1 MSKVDNSHNFMNFP
15 ATRKLRDNELN
26 AVVNAL
32 NTNGDKTISRDEL
45 TVGQRDL
52 FYKLDTD
59 TDGRLTGNE
68 VKAGFQQDLFSISIG
83 NRKAA
88 VDVLLKL
95 DNNQDGYLAE
105 NELAMNDKMVN
116 QLDGYGSNK
125 YAYHNGA
132 SAIDSK
138 GKIRETGSARKDGY
152 ISISEMANALA
163 DGILQVGQRFTIPSK
178 VHND

>member
-1 MSKVDNSHNFMNFP
+1 VSKVDNSHNFMNFP

-26 AVVNAL
+26 AVINAL
-32 NTNGDKTISRDEL
+32 NTDGNKTISRDEL

-52 FYKLDTD
+52 FYKLDT
-59 TDGRLTGNE
+59 TPDGRLSTDE

-83 NRKAA
+83 NRQAA

-95 DNNQDGYLAE
+95 DNDQNGYLAA
-105 NELAMNDKMVN
+105 NELAMNDKMLN

-125 YAYHNGA
+125 YSHKNGEWVT
-132 SAIDSK
+132 DSK
-138 GKIRETGSARKDGY
+138 GKMRLTGAARKDGF

-163 DGILQVGQRFTIPSK
+163 DGILQVGQRFTIPSR